1 MTSGARRGLALACA
15 IVGLLGTSAAVADEV
30 AVPIRLQLE
39 LLERV
44 VRYERGF
51 GSESTPVH
59 VLVVGRNGS
68 AESARV
74 TAQLLAGLRQSRRLG
89 GRPMDVT
96 QVSYTSAAALRS
108 EVRRVDANVLYLG
121 ARLDGEIPLIAAA
134 LSETTLITVSAVA
147 ADVDRGMVL
156 GFELV
161 SSRPRI
167 VVNLTAARASGLR
180 FNAQFLRLVR
190 IVQ

>member
-1 MTSGARRGLALACA
+1 MTRGARRALALACA

>member
-1 MTSGARRGLALACA
+1 MTRGARRALALACTVA
-15 IVGLLGTSAAVADEV
+15 CLLGASAAVADEV

-44 VRYERGF
+44 VRYERRF
-51 GSESTPVH
+51 ASASTPVH
-59 VLVVGRNGS
+59 VLVVGRNNS

-74 TAQLLAGLRQSRRLG
+74 TAQLLVGLRQSRRLG

-96 QVSYTSAAALRS
+96 QVSYTSATALRS
-108 EVRRVDANVLYLG
+108 EVRRVDANILYLG
-121 ARLDGEIPLIAAA
+121 ARLDGEVPLIAAA
-134 LSETTLITVSAVA
+134 LSGMTLITVSAVA

-167 VVNLTAARASGLR
+167 VVNLSAARASGLR
-180 FNAQFLRLVR
+180 FNAQFLRLAR